1 MIRGSNDM
9 RAAEGDFRELLEQV
23 QSGSQDATCEL
34 VDRYA
39 PHVIRAVRRKLSKA
53 IRSQFDSLDFA
64 QAVWGSFF
72 AAPER
77 LANFQRPDELV
88 RYLAALAHNKV
99 IDEIRRRLET
109 EKYNVNRERSLND
122 STRCLSAQLAASQ
135 PSPSQVAI
143 ADELWSRLLHGRPEH
158 HQQILNLRREGNT
171 HQQIADRLGLNE
183 RTVRRVIR
191 SLVEE

>member
-1 MIRGSNDM
+1 M
-9 RAAEGDFRELLEQV
+9 RPAEGEFRELLEQV
-23 QSGSQDATCEL
+23 RSGSRDATCEL

-39 PHVIRAVRRKLSKA
+39 PHVIRAVRRKLNRA

-72 AAPER
+72 AAPEQ
-77 LANFQRPDELV
+77 LGKFQRPDELV

-122 STRCLSAQLAASQ
+122 STRSLSGQLAADQ
-135 PSPSQVAI
+135 PSPSEVAM
-143 ADELWSRLLHGRPEH
+143 ADEFWARLLRGRPEH
-158 HQQILNLRREGNT
+158 HQQIIELRREGYT
-171 HQQIADRLGLNE
+171 HQQIADQLGLNE
-183 RTVRRVIR
+183 KTVRRVIR
-191 SLVEE
+191 GLLEE